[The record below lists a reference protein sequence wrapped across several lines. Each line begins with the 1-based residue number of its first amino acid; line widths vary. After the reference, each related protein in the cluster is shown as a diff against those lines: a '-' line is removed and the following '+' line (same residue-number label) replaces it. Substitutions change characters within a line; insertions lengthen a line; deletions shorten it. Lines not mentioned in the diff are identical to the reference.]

1 MPPRTEKKLKATGRS
16 TRGTTQG
23 SAGSPETQYSS
34 DFSEAGTLY
43 DPGPRN
49 PTSSNKRKR
58 NEKDNALAPTI
69 EDMLHPWGSSDN
81 GTSRA
86 IDSPLPES
94 ENPVSK
100 AMREARSAVSSAIK
114 KGRSKRTE
122 KRQRGSKRLPSD
134 PLPRK
139 KIDVNKLDLH
149 KSYAGLKKTESAARP
164 PNKNKKTKRKTWGP
178 YKPPIEDL
186 KLVPKGWS
194 HQELDLDI
202 E

>member
-1 MPPRTEKKLKATGRS
+1 MPPRTEKRLKTTGKS
-16 TRGTTQG
+16 TRGTIQG

-34 DFSEAGTLY
+34 DFSEAATLY
-43 DPGPRN
+43 DPGPGK
-49 PTSSNKRKR
+49 PTSLNKRKR
-58 NEKDNALAPTI
+58 NKKDNALAPAI
-69 EDMLHPWGSSDN
+69 EDTLHPWGSSDDR
-81 GTSRA
+81 TPRA

-94 ENPVSK
+94 GNPVSN
-100 AMREARSAVSSAIK
+100 AMREARIAVSSAIK
-114 KGRSKRTE
+114 SRRTE